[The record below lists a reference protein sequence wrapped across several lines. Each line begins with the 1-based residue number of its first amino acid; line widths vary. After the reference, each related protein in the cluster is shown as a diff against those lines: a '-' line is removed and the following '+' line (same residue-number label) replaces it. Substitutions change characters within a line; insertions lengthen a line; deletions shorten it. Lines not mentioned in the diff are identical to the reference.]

1 MAIIAKPTPLVM
13 KDVTLS
19 LGADDYAAHAS
30 AVVFTPSSSTVTWQG
45 LSPEASFTDVTSAT
59 WTCALTYAQDWT
71 AANSLARYLFDNE
84 GDSVAVTFRPRNGI
98 GPSFTATVTIT
109 PGAIGGTVGAVSE
122 ATVTLGCDRPV
133 LVPAA

>member
-1 MAIIAKPTPLVM
+1 MPVIAKPTPLVM
-13 KDVTLS
+13 KDVVLS

-30 AVVFTPSSSTVTWQG
+30 SVVFTPAAATVTWQG
-45 LSPEASFTDVTSAT
+45 LSPDASFSDVATAT

-71 AANSLARYLFDNE
+71 AADSLARYLYDNE
-84 GDSVAVTFRPRNGI
+84 GETVEVTFRPKSGV
-98 GPSFTATVTIT
+98 GASFTATVTIT
-109 PGAIGGTVGAVSE
+109 PGAIGGAINAVSE

>member
-1 MAIIAKPTPLVM
+1 MAVIAKPTPLVM
-13 KDVTLS
+13 KDVVLS

-30 AVVFTPSSSTVTWQG
+30 AVTFTPSASTVTWQG
-45 LSPEASFTDVTSAT
+45 LSPEASFTDVTNAT

-71 AANSLARYLFDNE
+71 AANSLARYLYENE
-84 GDSVAVTFRPRNGI
+84 GDSVVVTFKPRNGI
-98 GPSFTATVTIT
+98 GPSFTANVTIT
-109 PGAIGGTVGAVSE
+109 PGAIGGAVNAVSE